1 MLPPTALYDSIL
13 GNLRFRFIRLDPLN
27 GKNPQLS
34 YLHIKSINHLGRE
47 RKKEYFMGDHFD
59 KYPYQKPFSLI
70 TDYYKYRTENVPSLG
85 GSVGL
90 TSFWV
95 VSGAT

>member
-1 MLPPTALYDSIL
+1 MK
-13 GNLRFRFIRLDPLN
+13 LDPLN

-47 RKKEYFMGDHFD
+47 KKKKSILWGTTLINNLIRSLLAWLEYCR
-59 KYPYQKPFSLI
+59 
-70 TDYYKYRTENVPSLG
+70 YRTENVPSLG

-90 TSFWV
+90 WV